1 MRRRFVILAFACLS
15 MCAPVRGYSV
25 LTHEAIIDASWSKDL
40 RPMLERRFPGL
51 SAEQL
56 RTAHAY
62 AYGGAIVQDMGYY
75 PFGSR
80 FFSDLVHYTR
90 SGDFILALLREAQDP
105 NEYAFALGALAHYA
119 ADNLGH
125 PIAVNRTV
133 AMEYPK
139 LARKY
144 GKEVTYEDDRGAHLK
159 AEFGFDVIQV
169 ARGLYA
175 SDSYHDFVGF
185 QVARPVLERAFE
197 DTYSLPLSSLF
208 GDMDLALGTF
218 RYAVSRAIP
227 EMTKTAWATKKDE
240 IQSLQSSMTKRKF
253 VYRLSQ
259 ATYRREWTRKYRRP
273 GPGARFLAWL
283 FNLIPK
289 VGPLQALA
297 FKVPP
302 PAGENLFLTSLKD
315 TLERYH
321 GLLMVVE
328 QGQLQLPNENF
339 DTGVPTRWGEY
350 RLADQAY
357 SKLLE
362 RFDGEPAK
370 VNDALRTNI
379 LSFYAGTDGP
389 SSEKARTV
397 LAALRSR

>member
-1 MRRRFVILAFACLS
+1 MRRRLAILSFACL
-15 MCAPVRGYSV
+15 CLCVPARGYSV
-25 LTHEAIIDASWSKDL
+25 LTHEAIIDASWVKEL
-40 RPMLERRFPGL
+40 RPLLEHRFPGL
-51 SAEQL
+51 SPEQL
-56 RTAHAY
+56 RAAHAY
-62 AYGGAIVQDMGYY
+62 AYGGAIIQDMGYY
-75 PFGSR
+75 PFGNK

-90 SGDFILALLREAQDP
+90 SGDFVLALLREAQDP

-144 GKEVTYEDDRGAHLK
+144 GPQVTYEDDRGAHLK

-175 SDSYHDFVGF
+175 SDAYHDLVGF

-197 DTYSLPLSSLF
+197 DTYSLPLSNVFSDL
-208 GDMDLALGTF
+208 DLALGTY
-218 RYAVSRAIP
+218 RYSVSRAIP

-253 VYRLSQ
+253 VYRLSR
-259 ATYRREWTRKYRRP
+259 ATYRRDWSRRYQRP

-289 VGPLQALA
+289 VGPFQALA

-302 PAGENLFLTSLKD
+302 PAAENLFLTSLKD

-321 GLLMVVE
+321 GLLTAVE
-328 QGQLQLPNENF
+328 QGQLQLANENF
-339 DTGVPTRWGEY
+339 DTGAPTRLGDY

-362 RFDGEPAK
+362 RFDGAPEK
-370 VNDALRTNI
+370 VSGELRTNI
-379 LSFYAGTDGP
+379 LGFYGATAAP
-389 SSEKARTV
+389 SSEKARAV
-397 LAALRSR
+397 LAALRSH